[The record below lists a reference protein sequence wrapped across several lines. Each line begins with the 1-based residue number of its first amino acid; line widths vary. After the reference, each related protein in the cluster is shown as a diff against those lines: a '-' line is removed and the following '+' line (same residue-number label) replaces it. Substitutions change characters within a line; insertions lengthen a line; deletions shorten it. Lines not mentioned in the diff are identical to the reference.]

1 MQMAGAGTTS
11 GAVSGGE
18 AAGGAG
24 RSLGSD
30 THRLLIQA
38 WLGLQTAQVYES
50 LTSQTCWAGLVHR
63 TRSGGAEGGKLEDRR
78 GPWPLP
84 QGRAGLWRLSLGGP
98 GGSPWEEQNQQR

>member
-1 MQMAGAGTTS
+1 MAGAGTTS

-63 TRSGGAEGGKLEDRR
+63 TRSGGGG
-78 GPWPLP
+78 
-84 QGRAGLWRLSLGGP
+84 QRAGNWRTEGGP
-98 GGSPWEEQNQQR
+98 GHYHKEELGCGGSA

>member
-1 MQMAGAGTTS
+1 MQVAGAGTAS

-24 RSLGSD
+24 RSLRSD

-63 TRSGGAEGGKLEDRR
+63 T
-78 GPWPLP
+78 
-84 QGRAGLWRLSLGGP
+84 
-98 GGSPWEEQNQQR
+98 